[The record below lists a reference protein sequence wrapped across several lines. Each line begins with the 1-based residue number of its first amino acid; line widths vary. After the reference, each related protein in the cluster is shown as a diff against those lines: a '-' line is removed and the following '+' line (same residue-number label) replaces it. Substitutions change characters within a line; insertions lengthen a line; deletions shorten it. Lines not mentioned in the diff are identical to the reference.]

1 MMPIA
6 LLKDPSI
13 AAESKVLAGLLISY
27 QGPMGCFPKISSLM
41 KDLGVSKHTVI
52 RCLEELERYGFLT
65 RERRGRNNAYNLTP
79 AYVQPTRPD
88 DITVTGELSIENA
101 RPAKPVKRKTLH
113 KRRPDPTLPLT
124 AQPVAP
130 EQPIPITRRKRD
142 AESVALVQPITES
155 DADVLVSPEQPGYVA
170 PVLPVAPDRLHES
183 NLDITEIQTRNYIQ
197 QQQKA
202 AAGEK
207 PNRATIEYTLI
218 EAGVAPIDSVTWA
231 IDLDGLDLADIRD
244 ALKIMRSKPAYRRR
258 EIDRPGAYMRVLA
271 KTQVHQERELAA
283 HEARKS
289 RPAPTHAAPVSA
301 PAEVPRVK
309 PAARETMSES
319 AAEDQPKR
327 DALDLLDELPDD
339 VAEQVRTRAM
349 QLCRGG
355 SSSPAWRGAVSIA
368 LHQYGLSV

>member
-65 RERRGRNNAYNLTP
+65 RERRGRNNIYNLTP

-88 DITVTGELSIENA
+88 DITITGELSIENE

-124 AQPVAP
+124 AQRVAP
-130 EQPIPITRRKRD
+130 EQPISISRCKD
-142 AESVALVQPITES
+142 GIKQVAPVQPIRNTH
-155 DADVLVSPEQPGYVA
+155 ADEMVSSEQPGHVA
-170 PVLPVAPDRLHES
+170 PMLPDPADRLHES

-197 QQQKA
+197 QQQNA

-207 PNRATIEYTLI
+207 PNRATIEYALI
-218 EAGVAPIDSVTWA
+218 EAGVAPIDAVTWA
-231 IDLDGLDLADIRD
+231 IDLDGLDLPDIRD
-244 ALKIMRSKPAYRRR
+244 ALKIMRAKPAYRRR

-271 KTQVHQERELAA
+271 KTQVHQDRELAA
-283 HEARKS
+283 HEARKV
-289 RPAPTHAAPVSA
+289 RPAPAEPV
-301 PAEVPRVK
+301 PVPLHAEVPRMQPNVA
-309 PAARETMSES
+309 PPVSEPIVDG
-319 AAEDQPKR
+319 EPER
-327 DALDLLDELPDD
+327 DVLELLDELEND
-339 VAEQVRTRAM
+339 VADRIRARAM

-355 SSSPAWRGAVSIA
+355 PSSPAWRGAVSIA
-368 LHQYGLSV
+368 FHQHGLSH